1 MARQTLLAAAAKLL
15 GALVVAGNLQ
25 GVWGEE
31 LLHGKGNVLEQLAGI
46 VAAAAAGALL
56 VGQAVV
62 VYRDEEL
69 AVPLQADDGELAQG
83 YKDPAAVVS
92 HGQLAGEALAHA
104 GGDLADVAV
113 AAPVLA
119 AVHQLGV
126 QDDGVHSFYY
136 PHQIG
141 KAIKVYPNHRAF
153 SGLYAHFRPY

>member
-1 MARQTLLAAAAKLL
+1 MLLAAAAELL
-15 GALVVAGNLQ
+15 GALVVPGDLQ
-25 GVWGEE
+25 GVGGEE
-31 LLHGKGNVLEQLAGI
+31 LLHGEGDVLEQLAGV
-46 VAAAAAGALL
+46 VAAAATGALL

-62 VYRDEEL
+62 VHRDEQL

-83 YKDPAAVVS
+83 HEDPPAVVA
-92 HGQLAGEALAHA
+92 HGQLASEALAHA

-126 QDDGVHSFYY
+126 QDNGVHSFHY

-141 KAIKVYPNHRAF
+141 KWSKGIQVIQF
-153 SGLYAHFRPY
+153 L